1 MPRKLSF
8 DRDVART
15 IGVEEEFHIID
26 PSTSGLTPGASRLMR
41 ADADDVAEPELQRS
55 MIETATPICADLD
68 GVTASLVAG
77 RTSLREAA
85 NQAGVWL
92 AATGTVPEAGRQ
104 LGAVYN
110 RRRYQRIADE
120 YRQLVTE
127 QQVCAMQV
135 QVGVPDRELSVLLLR
150 RIRDWLPTLLAMSA
164 SSPYFLGADTGYA
177 SYRSIVVSRWPTGGP
192 PPLFRSLREYDSV
205 VERLVRSGVI
215 GDPKMIY
222 FDVRPSARYPT
233 LEFRIA
239 DGCPLIE
246 DVTLLTGLAR
256 ALVATA
262 AAEEAAGVEAP
273 ETDYAMLRGAT
284 WRAARSG
291 LDGALVD
298 PVHAQEMPAA
308 QMVSRLLAHL
318 RPALEH
324 FEDWQLVSELSAALL
339 ARGTSAQRQRRF
351 VADDTNLNSVVAE
364 VVRETYSGL
373 AARSR

>member
-1 MPRKLSF
+1 
-8 DRDVART
+8 
-15 IGVEEEFHIID
+15 
-26 PSTSGLTPGASRLMR
+26 
-41 ADADDVAEPELQRS
+41 
-55 MIETATPICADLD
+55 
-68 GVTASLVAG
+68 
-77 RTSLREAA
+77 
-85 NQAGVWL
+85 
-92 AATGTVPEAGRQ
+92 
-104 LGAVYN
+104 
-110 RRRYQRIADE
+110 
-120 YRQLVTE
+120 
-127 QQVCAMQV
+127 
-135 QVGVPDRELSVLLLR
+135 
-150 RIRDWLPTLLAMSA
+150 
-164 SSPYFLGADTGYA
+164 
-177 SYRSIVVSRWPTGGP
+177 
-192 PPLFRSLREYDSV
+192 
-205 VERLVRSGVI
+205 
-215 GDPKMIY
+215 
-222 FDVRPSARYPT
+222 
-233 LEFRIA
+233 
-239 DGCPLIE
+239 
-246 DVTLLTGLAR
+246 VTLLTGLAR